1 MKQLILTIT
10 LGLMIITTYGQKP
23 ENYDD
28 DLKAMYKNT
37 IPLITPDELSKE
49 MKTDSAIILLDA
61 REPGEY
67 KVSHLDGAELV
78 GFNEFKMKSVKNIP
92 KDAEIVVYCSLGVR
106 SEIVAEKL
114 KEAGYT
120 NVKNLYGGIFEWVYN
135 DNKIVDKKGNE
146 TEKVHA
152 YDAEWSKWLLKGEKV
167 Y

>member
-1 MKQLILTIT
+1 MKTILLT
-10 LGLMIITTYGQKP
+10 LAMVSMIISTFGQKP
-23 ENYDD
+23 DNYDENI
-28 DLKAMYKNT
+28 KAMYKNT
-37 IPLITPDELSKE
+37 IPLITPEELSEE
-49 MKTDSAIILLDA
+49 MRTDSTIILLDA

-67 KVSHLDGAELV
+67 KVSHLEGAELV
-78 GFNEFKMKSVKNIP
+78 GFNDFKMKAVKGVP

-120 NVKNLYGGIFEWVYN
+120 NVKNLYGGIFEWVYI
-135 DNKIVDKKGNE
+135 DQQVVDKKGKK

>member
-1 MKQLILTIT
+1 MRQLILISV
-10 LGLMIITTYGQKP
+10 LQFMIITAFGQKP
-23 ENYDD
+23 DNYDT

-37 IPLITPDELSKE
+37 IPLITPEELSEE
-49 MKTDSAIILLDA
+49 MQTDTTIVLLDA

-120 NVKNLYGGIFEWVYN
+120 NVKNLYGGIFEWVY
-135 DNKIVDKKGNE
+135 DNQKIVDKKGKE

>member
-67 KVSHLDGAELV
+67 KVSHLDGA
-78 GFNEFKMKSVKNIP
+78 
-92 KDAEIVVYCSLGVR
+92 
-106 SEIVAEKL
+106 
-114 KEAGYT
+114 
-120 NVKNLYGGIFEWVYN
+120 
-135 DNKIVDKKGNE
+135 
-146 TEKVHA
+146 
-152 YDAEWSKWLLKGEKV
+152 
-167 Y
+167 